1 MKNLES
7 KNTALK
13 DLWTQKRKA
22 IKPKTIS
29 LSRAELIKVEFLQ
42 LGNTLPLLIQPT
54 VDGINLVTWATN
66 NREYIQSHLLKQ
78 GGLLFRNF
86 NLTGVADFEQ
96 FLKEISGELLEYSY
110 RSSPRT
116 QVSGKIYS
124 STEYPAERSIPLHN
138 ENAYSHTYP
147 MKIGF
152 YCVQPS
158 QHGGETPIA
167 DSRQVFAKIEPKIR
181 ERFQQKKVMYVRNY
195 RSGLDLSW
203 QNVFQ
208 TEDRKAVEEYCHNAG
223 IEFEWRERDGL
234 RTRQICQAIA
244 THPQTGETVWFNQV
258 HAFHVSSLDSAF
270 RKSLLASFTTEEL
283 PRNAYYG
290 DGTPIEDTVVEEIRQ
305 VYQREAI
312 IFPWQAGDVLLL
324 DNMLTAHGRMP
335 FMGSRQVLVGMT
347 EAFSLKNI

>member
-1 MKNLES
+1 MKNSES
-7 KNTALK
+7 KNTVIK
-13 DLWTQKRKA
+13 DLWTQKRKS
-22 IKPKTIS
+22 IQPKTIS
-29 LSRAELIKVEFLQ
+29 LSQTELIKVEPLKPE
-42 LGNTLPLLIQPT
+42 NSLPLLVQPA
-54 VDGINLVTWATN
+54 VNGIDLVTWAAN
-66 NREYIQSHLLKQ
+66 NREYIRSHLLQ
-78 GGLLFRNF
+78 HGGLLFRNF
-86 NLTGVADFEQ
+86 NLTGVTDFEQ

-138 ENAYSHTYP
+138 ENAYSRTYP

-167 DSRQVFAKIEPKIR
+167 DSRRVFTNIAPKIR
-181 ERFQQKKVMYVRNY
+181 DRFQQKKVMYVRNY

-208 TEDRKAVEEYCHNAG
+208 TEDRKVVEEYCNNAD
-223 IEFEWRERDGL
+223 IEFEWNRDGL

-258 HAFHVSSLDSAF
+258 HAFHVSSLDPAF
-270 RKSLLASFTTEEL
+270 RKSLLASFTEEEL

-290 DGTPIEDTVVEEIRQ
+290 DGTPIEDAVVDEIQQ

-324 DNMLTAHGRMP
+324 DNMLAAHGRMP
-335 FMGSRQVLVGMT
+335 FVGSRQVLVGMS
-347 EAFSLKNI
+347 ESCSLKNI